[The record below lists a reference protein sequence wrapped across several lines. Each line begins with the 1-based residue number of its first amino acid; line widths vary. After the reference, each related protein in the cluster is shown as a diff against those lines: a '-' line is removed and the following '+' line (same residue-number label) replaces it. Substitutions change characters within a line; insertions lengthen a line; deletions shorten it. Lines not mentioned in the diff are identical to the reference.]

1 MDFRLPVHSR
11 TEKVAPPVVM
21 RALHYIY
28 SLPLKSAVPD
38 VAELALLSNMTL
50 LQAVFL

>member
-1 MDFRLPVHSR
+1 MDFRLPVYSR

-21 RALHYIY
+21 KALGYIY
-28 SLPLKSAVPD
+28 SLPLKYSIPD
-38 VAELALLSNMTL
+38 VAKLALLSNMTL